1 MICGFVEEV
10 RAEEM
15 EADVLRLKTR
25 SISLRI
31 IVNTDEQAPGFRHPV
46 RRTHPKG
53 EDQVRANSH
62 CRPRPLLE
70 KVLKNCC

>member
-10 RAEEM
+10 RTEGM

-25 SISLRI
+25 SINLRI
-31 IVNTDEQAPGFRHPV
+31 IVNTDEQAPGSSSRAAN
-46 RRTHPKG
+46 HPKG
-53 EDQVRANSH
+53 EDQVRANSY

-70 KVLKNCC
+70 KALKNCC